1 VYFLLNGGELYRL
14 PGGAGEPVLI
24 QTRPTD
30 FETDGVLAGLDD
42 QYVYVYYK
50 PQFDDAGDL
59 DLPAT
64 NRISRISRADDSEE
78 VLATWGPSDDPDVMG
93 RARARTL
100 HFLSDVVVLDDSIW
114 FTPDEGKELYRID
127 ASTPAQT
134 PELLASRQ
142 CRSPVATS
150 EGLYCGGDEDAG
162 VVLLDSSGSPTPI
175 GLDADVLAWSSTLSL
190 GWQPSSAGADR
201 VFVRNFLKARAPLL
215 LLDDAQATPRSVVCP
230 IGSVRHTAASETEA
244 FYSDHTYSVSGKSR
258 SCIFRAPL

>member
-1 VYFLLNGGELYRL
+1 
-14 PGGAGEPVLI
+14 
-24 QTRPTD
+24 
-30 FETDGVLAGLDD
+30 
-42 QYVYVYYK
+42 
-50 PQFDDAGDL
+50 
-59 DLPAT
+59 
-64 NRISRISRADDSEE
+64 
-78 VLATWGPSDDPDVMG
+78 MG